1 MDLFEWI
8 RDIQKV
14 YEDLVNMAKNIN
26 LKEIEEYREEQDK
39 RFETFLTKI
48 NVLVKTALGNLAVD
62 LDDKTNTFEKNL
74 NFTIKNIEVEFQKNI
89 ENLEKLIIEETGL
102 GDLAKKEDDK

>member
-1 MDLFEWI
+1 MMDLFEWI

-14 YEDLVNMAKNIN
+14 YEDLVNKAKNIN

-102 GDLAKKEDDK
+102 DF

>member
-1 MDLFEWI
+1 MMDLFEWI

-14 YEDLVNMAKNIN
+14 YEDLVNNAKNIN

-39 RFETFLTKI
+39 KFETFLTKI

-62 LDDKTNTFEKNL
+62 IDDKTNTFEKNQ
-74 NFTIKNIEVEFQKNI
+74 NHAIKNIEVEFQKNI
-89 ENLEKLIIEETGL
+89 GNLEKLIIEEAGL
-102 GDLAKKEDDK
+102 DF

>member
-102 GDLAKKEDDK
+102 DF

>member
-1 MDLFEWI
+1 MMDLFEWI

-102 GDLAKKEDDK
+102 DF

>member
-8 RDIQKV
+8 RDIQNI
-14 YEDLVNMAKNIN
+14 YEELVNNAKNIN

-39 RFETFLTKI
+39 KFETFLSKI

-62 LDDKTNTFEKNL
+62 IDGKANTFEKNL
-74 NFTIKNIEVEFQKNI
+74 NHAIKNIEVEFQKNI
-89 ENLEKLIIEETGL
+89 GNLEKLIIEEVGL
-102 GDLAKKEDDK
+102 DF